1 MFRKLSYKFKNNRFI
16 LNYSRMW
23 PFIKPFW
30 FRALLSILITI
41 PIGSLDAVIALAL
54 KPFMDTVIMDQGG
67 TTPFNMP
74 LWIIPVFVI
83 FFTVLQA
90 ALDYGSAY
98 LSAWTG
104 GKVTMELKKKLYT
117 KLLAIDQSYIDQNA
131 SGQIMMRFNGDADT
145 ACTGLLNNV
154 RVFTT
159 RIFSSVTLI
168 CVLLY
173 TSWQLALIAIVVLGT
188 SLYPLTMIRKK
199 IKDIVARSIVV
210 GGAVLTSFNET
221 HAGSKTIAS
230 YNLGEYQKRRFFDTL
245 NQAFKLSIKNIQRTA
260 WLSPMMHII
269 IAIGIAGTI
278 WYGSYLITGKT
289 ITAGDFVAFMTAM
302 LMLYTPIKNIGKN
315 FNAVQLSFMA
325 IERVFEILET
335 PIKIKDKKDAITLPS
350 LKNKILFKDV
360 DFSYVPGTPVLK
372 DINLT
377 IKKGQT
383 VAFVGNSGGGKST
396 IVSLIPRFYDV
407 DSGSI
412 QIDGHDIRDV
422 TLESLRDSIGM
433 VFQDNFLFS
442 GTIRDNLILGKFD
455 ATEDEIRQALK
466 MACLDDF
473 VDSLEKGLDSDIGE
487 RGTLLS
493 GGQKQRVAIAR
504 AFLKN
509 APIVILD
516 EATSA
521 LDNKSEAIVQQA
533 IDNLMKD
540 RTVLVIAHRLSTI
553 QNADKIVVINEGH
566 IVEEGTHQELLAKK
580 GAYEALYMAQFH
592 KKEVSE
598 KEDDK

>member
-1 MFRKLSYKFKNNRFI
+1 MFRQLAKKLKQNRFI
-16 LNYSRMW
+16 VNYARMW

-30 FRALLSILITI
+30 FRALLATIITI

-67 TTPFNMP
+67 STPFGLP
-74 LWIIPVFVI
+74 LWVIPVFVV
-83 FFTVLQA
+83 FFTVVQA
-90 ALDYGSAY
+90 ALEFASAY

-104 GKVTMELKKKLYT
+104 GKITMEMKRRLYV
-117 KLLAIDQSYIDQNA
+117 KLLHIDQSYIDNNS
-131 SGQIMMRFNGDADT
+131 SGQVMMRFNGDPDT
-145 ACTGLLNNV
+145 ACLGLLNNIK
-154 RVFTT
+154 VFTT
-159 RIFSSVTLI
+159 RIFSSITLI
-168 CVLLY
+168 GVLLY
-173 TSWQLALIAIVVLGT
+173 TSWQLAVIAIIVLGT

-210 GGAVLTSFNET
+210 GGTALTSFNET
-221 HAGSKTIAS
+221 HAGAKTLAS
-230 YNLGEYQKRRFFDTL
+230 YNLANYQRDRFFDVL
-245 NQAFKLSIKNIQRTA
+245 NQAFKLSIKNTQRTA

-269 IAIGIAGTI
+269 IAIGMAGTI
-278 WYGSYLITGKT
+278 WYGSYLITSKT

-325 IERVFEILET
+325 IERVFEILEM
-335 PIKIKDKKDAITLPS
+335 PIRIKNKKNAITLPP
-350 LKNKILFKDV
+350 IRKDIVFDNV
-360 DFSYVPGTPVLK
+360 DFSYESGKPVLK
-372 DINLT
+372 EVNLT
-377 IKKGQT
+377 IRKGQT

-396 IVSLIPRFYDV
+396 IVSLIPRFYEV
-407 DSGSI
+407 DAGAI
-412 QIDGHDIRDV
+412 RIDGHDIRDV
-422 TLESLRDSIGM
+422 TLESLRDNIGM

-442 GTIRDNLILGKFD
+442 GTIRENLMLGKFD
-455 ATEDEIRQALK
+455 ATEEEVRQAIK
-466 MACLDDF
+466 SACLEDF
-473 VDSLEKGLDSDIGE
+473 INDLENGLDTHIGE

-540 RTVLVIAHRLSTI
+540 RTVLVIAHRLSTV
-553 QNADKIVVINEGH
+553 QNADKIVVINEGR
-566 IVEEGTHQELLAKK
+566 IVEEGTHEELLAKN
-580 GAYEALYMAQFH
+580 GAYQALYMAQFH
-592 KKEVSE
+592 KKEESG
-598 KEDDK
+598 KEG

>member
-1 MFRKLSYKFKNNRFI
+1 MFRKLVKKIKKNRFI

-23 PFIKPFW
+23 PFVKPFW
-30 FRALLSILITI
+30 FRSLLAIIITI

-67 TTPFNMP
+67 STPFDLP
-74 LWIIPVFVI
+74 LWVIPVFVV
-83 FFTVLQA
+83 FFTVVQA
-90 ALDYGSAY
+90 MLEYASAY

-104 GKVTMELKKKLYT
+104 GKITMEMKRKLYT
-117 KLLAIDQSYIDQNA
+117 KLLHIDQSYIDKNS
-131 SGQIMMRFNGDADT
+131 SGQVMLRFNGDPDT
-145 ACTGLLNNV
+145 ACAGLLNNIK
-154 RVFTT
+154 VFTT

-168 CVLLY
+168 GVLLY
-173 TSWQLALIAIVVLGT
+173 TSWQLAVIAIVVLGT
-188 SLYPLTMIRKK
+188 SLYPLTKIRKK

-210 GGAVLTSFNET
+210 GGTALTSFNET
-221 HAGSKTIAS
+221 HAGSKTLAS
-230 YNLGEYQKRRFFDTL
+230 YNLANYQRDRFFDVL
-245 NQAFKLSIKNIQRTA
+245 NQAFKLGIKNVQRTA

-269 IAIGIAGTI
+269 IAVGMAGTI
-278 WYGSYLITGKT
+278 WYGSYLITSKT

-325 IERVFEILET
+325 IERVFEILEM
-335 PIKIKDKKDAITLPS
+335 PVQI
-350 LKNKILFKDV
+350 KNKKGAVALSSIRKKIVFDGV
-360 DFSYVPGTPVLK
+360 DFSYEVGKPVLK
-372 DINLT
+372 DVNLT
-377 IKKGQT
+377 IEKGQT

-396 IVSLIPRFYDV
+396 IVNLIPRFYEV
-407 DSGSI
+407 TSGAI
-412 QIDGHDIRDV
+412 KIDDHDIRDV
-422 TLESLRDSIGM
+422 TLESLRDNIAM

-442 GTIRDNLILGKFD
+442 GTIRENIMLGKFN
-455 ATEDEIRQALK
+455 ATDKEVKQAIK
-466 MACLDDF
+466 SACLEDF
-473 VDSLEKGLDSDIGE
+473 INDLEKGLDTHIGE

-553 QNADKIVVINEGH
+553 QNADKIVVINEGQ
-566 IVEEGTHQELLAKK
+566 IVEEGTHDALLSQN
-580 GAYEALYMAQFH
+580 GAYKTLYNAQFH
-592 KKEVSE
+592 KRK
-598 KEDDK
+598 